1 MCMISRPQQPKAQL
15 EAIRLVPSG
24 AIYQVSKTGFLVYCF
39 TPKSNKTGAQVV
51 YGALIPLVDK
61 AMGVLQLHT
70 SGADK
75 QD

>member
-1 MCMISRPQQPKAQL
+1 
-15 EAIRLVPSG
+15 
-24 AIYQVSKTGFLVYCF
+24 VYCF